1 LQFKWVIL
9 TLLVPELLAGK
20 ELQDLLMARESCRA
34 MKSFADEDGI
44 EWSITQAYY
53 ANLGGYVLE
62 FQNRDQREEQ
72 RQQNSCEKA
81 GNLVNNDPHQNA
93 ATHILAAAER
103 IFRTQNQ
110 GSRAFSNGIKTLFG
124 GLPKESKENP
134 STVQLHNKIAVRFHP
149 NADQVL
155 ALRAQ
160 NILPNLPSV
169 PTSSI
174 KDKSKGDL
182 FVKTTALVQVVWL
195 ATQSAI
201 RTSRH
206 LPISL
211 LELAVLAYSTSA
223 FFTYILSFHKPQGI
237 NEPTYVSV
245 PIVLDVLLLERILA
259 ATKESS
265 GYTGTRVSSLFIG
278 GPPNINI
285 LQPIPNNA
293 EYAIFPTIN
302 GWKFP
307 FSYYFVGMTFAGT
320 LFAVIHCLAWN
331 FHFPSST
338 DRLLWRVS
346 SVLTVAWT
354 PVYAVNFV
362 LCGHLK
368 KVVRGALQFGQS
380 VEIILLLV
388 YVLARCCLLVL
399 VFRCLF
405 FLETGAFIATLDGM
419 IPHIQ

>member
-1 LQFKWVIL
+1 
-9 TLLVPELLAGK
+9 
-20 ELQDLLMARESCRA
+20 M
-34 MKSFADEDGI
+34 
-44 EWSITQAYY
+44 
-53 ANLGGYVLE
+53 
-62 FQNRDQREEQ
+62 
-72 RQQNSCEKA
+72 
-81 GNLVNNDPHQNA
+81 
-93 ATHILAAAER
+93 
-103 IFRTQNQ
+103 
-110 GSRAFSNGIKTLFG
+110 
-124 GLPKESKENP
+124 
-134 STVQLHNKIAVRFHP
+134 
-149 NADQVL
+149 
-155 ALRAQ
+155 
-160 NILPNLPSV
+160 
-169 PTSSI
+169 
-174 KDKSKGDL
+174 
-182 FVKTTALVQVVWL
+182 QVVWL

-245 PIVLDVLLLERILA
+245 PIVLDVLLLERIFA

-285 LQPIPNNA
+285 LKSIPNDA

-307 FSYYFVGMTFAGT
+307 FSYYFVGLTFAGT
-320 LFAVIHCLAWN
+320 LFAIIHCLAWN

-346 SVLTVAWT
+346 SVLTLAWT

-368 KVVRGALQFGQS
+368 KLVRGALQFGQS

-405 FLETGAFIATLDGM
+405 FLETGAFVATLDGM